1 MKYSSQV
8 LSNSFFFASCFSNT
22 FVSMTKVTF
31 LGIAPS
37 WLAGNLRVSVV
48 GIVGHPAPRN
58 SILGQMVKPT
68 SIE

>member
-22 FVSMTKVTF
+22 LVSKTKVTL
-31 LGIAPS
+31 LGMAAS
-37 WLAGNLRVSVV
+37 RLASNLRVSVV

-58 SILGQMVKPT
+58 SIL
-68 SIE
+68 S